1 MAEET
6 VSLRRTLMWGA
17 IAFGAALA
25 VVVGV
30 RLEKAALTV
39 VVGLACG
46 IGASIPTSLLIVGVL
61 NRSNVKRQE
70 RHRDLMAP
78 PPPPVVVVTSPSAPP
93 TGHPG
98 NWPAEYTLPAPSQ
111 RQFSVIG
118 EEETTEL

>member
-1 MAEET
+1 MAEEM

-30 RLEKAALTV
+30 RLEQAALTV

-46 IGASIPTSLLIVGVL
+46 IGASIPTSLLIVSVS
-61 NRSNVKRQE
+61 NRRNIQR
-70 RHRDLMAP
+70 RDRNRDLMAP
-78 PPPPVVVVTSPSAPP
+78 PPPVVVITSPSAPP

-98 NWPAEYTLPAPSQ
+98 NWPAEYSLPVPSQ

>member
-1 MAEET
+1 
-6 VSLRRTLMWGA
+6 
-17 IAFGAALA
+17 
-25 VVVGV
+25 
-30 RLEKAALTV
+30 V

-61 NRSNVKRQE
+61 SRRNVQR
-70 RHRDLMAP
+70 RDRNRDLMA

-93 TGHPG
+93 PGYPG

-118 EEETTEL
+118 EEETAEL

>member
-17 IAFGAALA
+17 IAFGVALA

-30 RLEKAALTV
+30 RLDKAALTV

-46 IGASIPTSLLIVGVL
+46 IGASIPTSLLIVSVL
-61 NRSNVKRQE
+61 NRRNVQRRE
-70 RHRDLMAP
+70 RHRDLMT

>member
-1 MAEET
+1 MAEEM

-25 VVVGV
+25 VVVGM

-61 NRSNVKRQE
+61 NRRNVKRQE
-70 RHRDLMAP
+70 RNRDLMAA
-78 PPPPVVVVTSPSAPP
+78 PPPVVVVTSPSAPP
-93 TGHPG
+93 TGHAG

>member
-17 IAFGAALA
+17 IAFGVALA

-30 RLEKAALTV
+30 RLEQAALTV

-61 NRSNVKRQE
+61 NRRNVQR
-70 RHRDLMAP
+70 RDRNRDLMAP
-78 PPPPVVVVTSPSAPP
+78 QPPVVVVTSPSAPP
-93 TGHPG
+93 AGHPG
-98 NWPAEYTLPAPSQ
+98 HWPAEYTLPVPSQ

-118 EEETTEL
+118 EDETTEL